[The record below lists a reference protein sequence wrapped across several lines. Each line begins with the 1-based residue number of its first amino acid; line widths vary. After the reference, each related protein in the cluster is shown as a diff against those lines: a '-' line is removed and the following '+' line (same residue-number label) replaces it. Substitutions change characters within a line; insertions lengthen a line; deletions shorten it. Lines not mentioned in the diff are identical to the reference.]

1 MKYHILRK
9 DRKMDER
16 TTFSS
21 MGEKFQ
27 KGEIGKDEFSAFFET
42 FSSGLTAVKEEFK
55 SKVEPAIYFNPDTK
69 KLAEKSAAFM
79 AIFDEYEKGIQN
91 VDKALSSDDMN
102 LFGQGYKA
110 IVSATAKLDS
120 LRGEIGE
127 IMKTMSPI

>member
-1 MKYHILRK
+1 ME
-9 DRKMDER
+9 ER

-21 MGEKFQ
+21 LGEKFR
-27 KGEIGKDEFSAFFET
+27 KGEIGRDEFTTFFT
-42 FSSGLTAVKEEFK
+42 NFSSGLTAVKEEFK

-91 VDKALSSDDMN
+91 VEKALSSDDMA
-102 LFGQGYKA
+102 LFDRGFKT
-110 IVSATAKLDS
+110 IVSATEKLDS

-127 IMKTMSPI
+127 IMKTMTPI

>member
-1 MKYHILRK
+1 ME
-9 DRKMDER
+9 ER

-21 MGEKFQ
+21 LGEKFK
-27 KGEIGKDEFSAFFET
+27 KGEIGKDEFTAFFNT
-42 FSSGLTAVKEEFK
+42 FSCGLTAVKEEFK

-79 AIFDEYEKGIQN
+79 AIFDEYEKAIQN
-91 VDKALSSDDMN
+91 VEKALSTDDMT
-102 LFGQGYKA
+102 LFDRGFKT
-110 IVSATAKLDS
+110 IVSATEKLDS